1 MLSMSRPILVDLSH
15 AVDGEGSQYP
25 GLPPPVISAYR
36 NREET
41 AASYA
46 AGVSFLLSRVE
57 KWSRTRGPT
66 WTART
71 IAMKQGRIWPAC
83 RWNKLP
89 PSPLP
94 GLVFRPTG
102 GRELRAV
109 LHATERVPVE
119 YVHSFRRPR

>member
-1 MLSMSRPILVDLSH
+1 MERPILVDLSH

-57 KWSRTRGPT
+57 MVTNAGTYLDSPYHPYKAGTDLAGMPFEK
-66 WTART
+66 
-71 IAMKQGRIWPAC
+71 IACQYEC
-83 RWNKLP
+83 Q
-89 PSPLP
+89 
-94 GLVFRPTG
+94 
-102 GRELRAV
+102 
-109 LHATERVPVE
+109 
-119 YVHSFRRPR
+119 